1 MPSDLDFILIASD
14 GIWECK
20 SNEEIVDFVYKTVNK
35 DKFRANLQE
44 ICKNIINECLSPDN
58 IMTSK

>member
-35 DKFRANLQE
+35 GKFTANIQE
-44 ICKNIINECLSPDN
+44 ICKNIINECLKDIQNMP
-58 IMTSK
+58 

>member
-20 SNEEIVDFVYKTVNK
+20 SNEEIVENAYMEVNK
-35 DKFRANLQE
+35 GKFTANLE
-44 ICKNIINECLSPDN
+44 DIC
-58 IMTSK
+58 